1 MRCMLEPAL
10 LTLGLAFLLPIGYA
24 LIGAS
29 GIPRDRA
36 AHGAISMFAALG
48 LAVAGYVI
56 TGFALQYGG
65 VGLAYELPGYDGLIW
80 EWSALGVTWGPGWGM
95 AGLSGWFLAGPA
107 ATPAARDLALANLP
121 WVVTAAMIPVMALR
135 GRVPGWGT
143 VLLGFLTGALI
154 YPLAGN
160 WTWGGGWLA
169 NLGRNLGLAHGFV
182 DAAGAGTVHLL
193 GASVALAGMLVF
205 LPRRPRPAADE
216 IVPLPKATF
225 PLLGLLG
232 VALLIVGLPAWVA
245 ANPLL
250 PANIEVRNI
259 FLNTLIASAGAS
271 LASLAYTWLFAGRPD
286 PLMAS
291 RAITAAVV
299 AGMAASAFVPA
310 WTALALGV
318 ASGFLVPLA
327 VFVFDRL
334 LRFDDPT
341 AAFATHG
348 LGGALGLAAVG
359 LLANGAA
366 GAGWNGIGVGE
377 YLGAAGQGVTGLLAT
392 AGFSADFPAQLQA
405 QLIGAAGLALLG
417 FFAAWLF
424 LAPLAFVA
432 HLVKPR
438 QQPAA
443 PVVAGV
449 PVETSI
455 LASSDRETRGEP
467 EPA

>member
-1 MRCMLEPAL
+1 MLEPAL
-10 LTLGLAFLLPIGYA
+10 LTVGLAFLLPIGYA

-29 GIPRDRA
+29 GMPREHA
-36 AHGAISMFAALG
+36 AHGAISVFAALG

-65 VGLAYELPGYDGLIW
+65 VGLTHELPGYEGLIW

-95 AGLSGWFLAGPA
+95 AGLTGWLLAGPA
-107 ATPAARDLALANLP
+107 TTPAARDLALANLP
-121 WVVTAAMIPVMALR
+121 WIVTAAMIPVMALR
-135 GRVPGWGT
+135 GRIPGWGT

-160 WTWGGGWLA
+160 WIWGGGWLA

-193 GASVALAGMLVF
+193 GASIALAGLLVF
-205 LPRRPRPAADE
+205 LPRRPRSASGE
-216 IVPLPKATF
+216 TVPLPKATF

-232 VALLIVGLPAWVA
+232 VALLFVGLPAWVA

-250 PANIEVRNI
+250 PPNVEVRSI
-259 FLNTLIASAGAS
+259 FLNTMIVAAGAS
-271 LASLAYTWLFAGRPD
+271 LASLAYTWLVAGRPD

-299 AGMAASAFVPA
+299 AGLAASLFVPA
-310 WTALALGV
+310 WAALALGV
-318 ASGFLVPLA
+318 VTGFLVPLA

-334 LRFDDPT
+334 LRWDDPT
-341 AAFATHG
+341 AALATHG
-348 LGGALGLAAVG
+348 LGAALGLAAVG
-359 LLANGAA
+359 LVANGSA
-366 GAGWNGIGVGE
+366 GAGWNGIGVRE
-377 YLGAAGQGVTGLLAT
+377 YLSVAGQGVTGLLAT
-392 AGFSADFPAQLQA
+392 GGFRPDFPFQLQA
-405 QLIGAAGLALLG
+405 QLIGAAALALPG

-424 LAPLAFVA
+424 LAPLATMA

-438 QQPAA
+438 RMAPAA
-443 PVVAGV
+443 ASADTPTAA
-449 PVETSI
+449 PELPTAEVETF
-455 LASSDRETRGEP
+455 EP